1 MLSKVTENTEVS
13 DISMLLTDAV
23 DVETQTLGL
32 VSEMFIYKNNITL

>member
-23 DVETQTLGL
+23 DVESQTLGL
-32 VSEMFIYKNNITL
+32 VYEMFIYKNNITL